1 LRGHLF
7 GARERTLV
15 RREQFP
21 SCEWSSIRPG
31 FAVFGRVSHFFWRR
45 LLAVPCRL
53 VEYLLSCFGSQ
64 LGELRPMVLLKELAL
79 DIRLCESVGGMA
91 NTYTQIYIQVV
102 FAVQGRQSLVR
113 PERKEELQ
121 KYMTGIVSRQGQK
134 LIAIHCMPDHTH
146 VLIGLRPNIALSDL
160 VGDIQTGSTNH
171 INEQRWV
178 PGRFSWQEGFGAF
191 SYSHSQ
197 LKGVIDYIRDQVRHH
212 ARKTFREEYL
222 TFLKKYEVP
231 HDERY
236 IFRPVDEE

>member
-1 LRGHLF
+1 MFISMPLLRSL
-7 GARERTLV
+7 
-15 RREQFP
+15 
-21 SCEWSSIRPG
+21 
-31 FAVFGRVSHFFWRR
+31 AVFDGHAAMNMA
-45 LLAVPCRL
+45 LLA
-53 VEYLLSCFGSQ
+53 
-64 LGELRPMVLLKELAL
+64 ELAL
-79 DIRLCESVGGMA
+79 DIALWESADSMA

-121 KYMTGIVSRQGQK
+121 KYMAGIVSRQGQK

-146 VLIGLRPNIALSDL
+146 VLIGLRPNIALSEL
-160 VGDIQTGSTNH
+160 VGDIKTGSTNH

-212 ARKTFREEYL
+212 ARRTFRQEYL
-222 TFLKKYEVP
+222 AFLKKYEVP

-236 IFRPVDEE
+236 VFRPGDEE